1 MSVACDADHVLTRAS
16 AAMRRGRISL
26 TSPTTPRS
34 AAVSMGAAAFAINCD
49 DVLGVLHAYKV
60 MDRQPLPIVAWLNG
74 AAVGAGAILALL
86 SDLRLVHDGA
96 RLSIP
101 AAVYGYPLSDGLVRR
116 LSYELGQPMARYV
129 LFGGGEL
136 LANQLLAL
144 GIAQFSAQT
153 LDEALEHALAMAQY
167 APGSIRELRRSLQ
180 NSRGGRL
187 QPRQAGVRENHFTLM
202 IRAVLVSVP
211 EIATFRSTKGG

>member
-1 MSVACDADHVLTRAS
+1 MRCLKQGLHRCHERRLRRRSRAHAS
-16 AAMRRGRISL
+16 ERGNEARQDL
-26 TSPTTPRS
+26 VD
-34 AAVSMGAAAFAINCD
+34 VSDDTEIGGREYGCCRVAINCD

-180 NSRGGRL
+180 NSRAADCSPGKR
-187 QPRQAGVRENHFTLM
+187 
-202 IRAVLVSVP
+202 VSERTTSP
-211 EIATFRSTKGG
+211 S